1 MAFEFFRGFN
11 FAGRRLCASPSS
23 AALVTP
29 AAGDGRV
36 PVRRAIILTFAALAG
51 LALGLTDAM
60 AHSRLVKSDPAAR
73 AVVTAPLAEVRLW
86 FNESIEP
93 AFAKVWIISGDG
105 TQTPLATRGDPSDPR
120 LVVVALPASLPDG
133 PVNIGYHV
141 LSVDGHV
148 VESQL
153 SFTIQ
158 KPA

>member
-1 MAFEFFRGFN
+1 VAFDNFRGFD
-11 FAGRRLCASPSS
+11 FSGRRLCGSPSDAAPVKPIPAGRHDRGRRALLLS
-23 AALVTP
+23 FAALV
-29 AAGDGRV
+29 
-36 PVRRAIILTFAALAG
+36 G
-51 LALGLTDAM
+51 LSIGLTEAL
-60 AHSRLVKSDPAAR
+60 AHSRLVKSEPAAR
-73 AVVTAPLAEVRLW
+73 AVVTAPLAEVKLW

-105 TQTPLATRGDPSDPR
+105 SQTPLTTRGDASDPR
-120 LVVVALPASLPDG
+120 LVVVTLPASLPEG